1 MAPVGRPP
9 PSLAFCPPS
18 LSPPKDSPLRQASEK
33 PCVPLVSPKMSAAFF
48 SLVLSS
54 ALAQNCVSP
63 PPAKDFNISLFE
75 GAWYEIARI
84 QTAGGAALQDFCVCT
99 ELIYSP
105 TPGGMVG
112 DTTTINSC
120 RFLKPDAF
128 YLNATSYLTNMTE
141 PGHWLERYCEPSCP
155 PASYNIIM
163 EGQGMLPVRALRPP
177 RHK

>member
-1 MAPVGRPP
+1 MR
-9 PSLAFCPPS
+9 
-18 LSPPKDSPLRQASEK
+18 
-33 PCVPLVSPKMSAAFF
+33 
-48 SLVLSS
+48 SS
-54 ALAQNCVSP
+54 AFLSLLFISPVAAQNCVSP
-63 PPAKDFNISLFE
+63 PPAKDFNISNFE
-75 GAWYEIARI
+75 GIWYEIARI

-105 TPGGMVG
+105 TPGGVVG

-128 YLNATSYLTNMTE
+128 YLNATSYLTNMTT

-163 EGQGMLPVRALRPP
+163 EGQGMLQPFAPCDTPIPPSHMLNSPYSFFFVLLFCPYLLNTRPSHRRPWRAIPCGA
-177 RHK
+177 

>member
-1 MAPVGRPP
+1 
-9 PSLAFCPPS
+9 
-18 LSPPKDSPLRQASEK
+18 
-33 PCVPLVSPKMSAAFF
+33 MSAAFF

-84 QTAGGAALQDFCVCT
+84 QTAGGAALQDWCVCT

-163 EGQGMLPVRALRPP
+163 EGQGMLPSSRSAHPNTKGVCCKSTLLYKTISAPPHLPTILRRP
-177 RHK
+177 RCAISCGARLQ